1 MIRDN
6 LAEEMR
12 PGAKRDDMLLQMERK
27 FSEVTTSSTVAQVAA
42 PKRESGIITEF
53 ATRNQELTAVIR
65 RLVKSIK

>member
-6 LAEEMR
+6 SAEEMR
-12 PGAKRDDMLLQMERK
+12 PGAKRDDVLLPMERK
-27 FSEVTTSSTVAQVAA
+27 FSEITTASTVAQVAA